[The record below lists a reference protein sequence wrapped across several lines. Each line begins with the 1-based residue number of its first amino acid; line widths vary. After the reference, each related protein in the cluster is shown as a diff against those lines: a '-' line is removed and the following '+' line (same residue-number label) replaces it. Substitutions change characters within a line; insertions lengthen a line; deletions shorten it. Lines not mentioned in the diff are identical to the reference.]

1 MSVTLRR
8 LMVLI
13 LVKAVPIRLN
23 SGRRTQELVI
33 LTINLYL
40 LKDSGLEFSNLDYQA
55 VDTRT
60 PLTALVGPI
69 IGAHKLDLCTKSF

>member
-1 MSVTLRR
+1 
-8 LMVLI
+8 MVLI

-60 PLTALVGPI
+60 LTALVGPI
-69 IGAHKLDLCTKSF
+69 IGAHKLDPCTKSF

>member
-1 MSVTLRR
+1 
-8 LMVLI
+8 MVLI

-40 LKDSGLEFSNLDYQA
+40 LKESGLEFSNLDYQA

-60 PLTALVGPI
+60 L
-69 IGAHKLDLCTKSF
+69 

>member
-1 MSVTLRR
+1 MLYTLYYTIPICVSVTLCR
-8 LMVLI
+8 LMVLV
-13 LVKAVPIRLN
+13 LVKAVPIGLN

-60 PLTALVGPI
+60 L
-69 IGAHKLDLCTKSF
+69 